1 MAANNRCFDIGVP
14 PSLAGQKRGASSSGS
29 PSGEAGGEGGFQP
42 PDLSLRRMFVQ
53 PTGNPA
59 SDADV
64 PVTRLKRK
72 EQRTGFRQ
80 SGYDRSTILASAR
93 FRHLHEVQTAASVT
107 IRRLIPT
114 PGQRVNRIRA
124 ETDVADDVAKSCGR
138 QVEG

>member
-1 MAANNRCFDIGVP
+1 
-14 PSLAGQKRGASSSGS
+14 
-29 PSGEAGGEGGFQP
+29 
-42 PDLSLRRMFVQ
+42 MFVQ

-93 FRHLHEVQTAASVT
+93 FHTCIKVQTDASVT
-107 IRRLIPT
+107 IRLLILT
-114 PGQRVNRIRA
+114 PGQRVSPI
-124 ETDVADDVAKSCGR
+124 
-138 QVEG
+138 